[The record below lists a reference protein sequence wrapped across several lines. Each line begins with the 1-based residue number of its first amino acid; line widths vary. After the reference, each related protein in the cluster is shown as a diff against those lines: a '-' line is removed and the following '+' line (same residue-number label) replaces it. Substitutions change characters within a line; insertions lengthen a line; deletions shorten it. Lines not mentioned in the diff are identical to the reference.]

1 MTERERERDGGG
13 SILWMRGSA
22 RWRKRERG
30 CGEGF
35 CSNGGE
41 RERESR
47 GERETMAANFAAING
62 ASEICR
68 TKSDRVDEGERG
80 VSGGNERGNLG
91 E

>member
-1 MTERERERDGGG
+1 
-13 SILWMRGSA
+13 MRVFVA
-22 RWRKRERG
+22 T
-30 CGEGF
+30 
-35 CSNGGE
+35 GE

-68 TKSDRVDEGERG
+68 TKSDHVDEGERG